1 MKVEIESLA
10 CLALVVH
17 DMMNDGHKIGGKMPG
32 AGTAP
37 GSAEYFANQRR
48 LLLACRSHR
57 IPVFYTGHFLRPDY
71 KDAVRSTKYDRYSAY
86 QDGTWGGSV
95 IDELKPEPGDWII
108 RKGGGMSAFTGTP
121 FEKWLRRLKVTHI
134 IIVGGSTNSG
144 VESTVRAARDL
155 DFYTIVVSDGCR
167 SSSQPHHDA
176 SLFNMAVFSQIGTV
190 DEVIAAIESL
200 KG

>member
-1 MKVEIESLA
+1 MVEVHDKA
-10 CLALVVH
+10 ALVVH
-17 DMMNDGHKIGGKMPG
+17 DMMNDGHKIGGKMPN
-32 AGTAP
+32 AGKVP
-37 GSAEYFANQRR
+37 GTEEYLANHAR
-48 LLLACRSHR
+48 LLQAARAHKLT
-57 IPVFYTGHFLRPDY
+57 VFYTGHFLRPDY
-71 KDAVRSTKYDRYSAY
+71 KDAVRSSIYPRYGAY
-86 QDGTWGGSV
+86 LDNTWGGSV
-95 IDELKPEPGDWII
+95 VDELKPNPEDWII